1 MSAVDPAAVAE
12 HLAAVRAR
20 LAERGRAD
28 VEVMAVTK
36 TWPVA
41 AVRAAVAAG
50 CDAIGENYA
59 QEMVAKLDG
68 VEVGIPRVFIGRL
81 QTNKARLLR
90 GVVDMVATV
99 DRATLVDELA
109 RRMPGLAVLVQVS
122 TDGDPAKG
130 GCPPAAVDDLVGRAS
145 AAGLDVRGLMTV
157 APTEGGPEAARPG
170 FRTVRGLVDRLGLT
184 VCSMGM
190 SDDYLVAADEG
201 ATQVRLGS
209 VLFGARPRP

>member
-1 MSAVDPAAVAE
+1 MSAVDPVVVAE
-12 HLAAVRAR
+12 HLAAVRAH
-20 LAERGRAD
+20 LAERGHPG

-36 TWPVA
+36 TWPLA
-41 AVRAAVAAG
+41 AVHAAVAAG

-59 QEMVAKLDG
+59 QEMAAKLDG
-68 VEVGIPRVFIGRL
+68 VEVGVPRVFIGRL
-81 QTNKARLLR
+81 QTNKVRLLR

-99 DRATLVDELA
+99 DREGLVDELA
-109 RRMPGLAVLVQVS
+109 KRMPGLDVLVQVS
-122 TDGDPAKG
+122 TDGDPGKG
-130 GCPPAAVDDLVGRAS
+130 GCAPDAVDDLVDRAT
-145 AAGLDVRGLMTV
+145 AAGLRVRGLMTV
-157 APTEGGPEAARPG
+157 APTEGGPEAARLG
-170 FRTVRGLVDRLGLT
+170 FRTVRGLVDRLGLA